1 MTFHEQS
8 NERRTSVGS
17 KWNRIC
23 NRCLI
28 PGCGRRESIVLRPE
42 YTDDDDDDDDDDEK
56 EV

>member
-42 YTDDDDDDDDDDEK
+42 YTDDDDDDDDDEK